1 MVIFYSLFLF
11 ASISAYVFYGA
22 DVKLL
27 VDELNVDKVLFC
39 LI

>member
-1 MVIFYSLFLF
+1 MVIFSAFLY